1 MALNNAQYNEIMHE
15 YEIKQLRSR
24 AEADKRRDYV
34 YAHVPGYRE
43 LDQSIPSIS
52 VDFEIGRLSGDN
64 QSMDVLRQ
72 KLAAVIARKKSLL
85 KEAGLPED
93 YLEPVY
99 ECPDCKDTGYIGT
112 EKCHCFQQRTIKL
125 LYAKSNLELLT
136 STNNFNKLSEE
147 YYGGDDLA
155 HFQAA
160 EKISKSFVKNF
171 RTDYQNIVFY
181 GTVGTGKTFLSICI
195 AKELLDQGT
204 AVIYFSSSDLFRQL
218 SDYAFDYNSKSELEN
233 LCDYLYN
240 CELLIIDDLGTELTN
255 SFVIAQL
262 FTILNERDLRHRS
275 TIISTNLSLQE
286 IHGRYQDRVFSRIM
300 SHFQLLKLTGTDIRL
315 QKAKR

>member
-1 MALNNAQYNEIMHE
+1 MRIYADNAATTRMS
-15 YEIKQLRSR
+15 RS
-24 AEADKRRDYV
+24 AIDAMVECMEKEF
-34 YAHVPGYRE
+34 GN
-43 LDQSIPSIS
+43 PSS
-52 VDFEIGRLSGDN
+52 LYGIG
-64 QSMDVLRQ
+64 
-72 KLAAVIARKKSLL
+72 
-85 KEAGLPED
+85 
-93 YLEPVY
+93 
-99 ECPDCKDTGYIGT
+99 
-112 EKCHCFQQRTIKL
+112 QR
-125 LYAKSNLELLT
+125 
-136 STNNFNKLSEE
+136 
-147 YYGGDDLA
+147 
-155 HFQAA
+155 
-160 EKISKSFVKNF
+160 
-171 RTDYQNIVFY
+171 
-181 GTVGTGKTFLSICI
+181 

-300 SHFQLLKLTGTDIRL
+300 SHFQLLKLTGSDIRL